1 MWTFIE
7 TRFSFAGYYSLRS
20 HNNMNCFIGRW
31 ATIITAGR
39 GSLFSATGS
48 LLFGSL
54 KLGIKNGNGNW
65 DVGKNRLEMGF
76 NPPPTT
82 WFSLHAL
89 TYLVHNIMCRQ
100 MYHAYYISKGI
111 RSQVLI
117 DTLNRLPNHYSVDIL
132 PTLDQQ
138 LLSTDC
144 GLRCWWSVNEVLIKG
159 ID

>member
-1 MWTFIE
+1 
-7 TRFSFAGYYSLRS
+7 
-20 HNNMNCFIGRW
+20 MNCFIGTW

-82 WFSLHAL
+82 
-89 TYLVHNIMCRQ
+89 
-100 MYHAYYISKGI
+100 
-111 RSQVLI
+111 
-117 DTLNRLPNHYSVDIL
+117 
-132 PTLDQQ
+132 
-138 LLSTDC
+138 
-144 GLRCWWSVNEVLIKG
+144 
-159 ID
+159 